1 MNAETQQTMS
11 KPLRILHVI
20 PQFPYF
26 GGRTIVG
33 GHASCLLTLSLAQ
46 AKAGHD
52 VTIVSCAPKGSA
64 QIDDRLKLHSLF
76 KLQKAGTVKFGLQ
89 FRKAVLPWAKA
100 HKDEFDVV
108 HCHSGFADYFVV
120 SSALKRTLKIPTL
133 HTLYCP
139 IPQIG
144 GRWRKPIVKGI
155 LTRCAKKLDSL
166 AAMSGNVAK
175 SMEEYGLPDVKI
187 TAPPVDIKR
196 FCPPEQS
203 EVDAYRTEIGIAPG
217 EIAVLFVGNAK
228 PQKNM
233 IGVLRAFRRVKD
245 QYPKARLIVTT
256 ELSQSSSDEH
266 LALLR
271 RTMDNLNLSE
281 DLIQMGIID
290 NMPRLMQSC
299 DLLVAPFLDSFGPS
313 DYFMVVLETMACGK
327 PTIASAVGGMPEVL
341 DNDRGRLIDPTS
353 EDELVEAMSNFI
365 GNSDLRKAAGDNARF
380 YTEQHFDPA
389 QVAASHIHL
398 YAQRGS

>member
-1 MNAETQQTMS
+1 M
-11 KPLRILHVI
+11 RILHVI

-46 AKAGHD
+46 AKAGHS
-52 VTIVSCAPKGSA
+52 VTIVSCAPQGSA
-64 QIDDRLKLHSLF
+64 QIDERLKLHSLF
-76 KLQKAGTVKFGLQ
+76 TLQKAGTVKFGMQ
-89 FRKAVLPWAKA
+89 FRKAVLPWAVA
-100 HKDEFDVV
+100 HRDEFDVV

-120 SSALKRTLKIPTL
+120 SSALKRKLKLLTL

-139 IPQIG
+139 IPRVG
-144 GRWRKPIVKGI
+144 GRWRKPIVKWI
-155 LTRCAKKLDSL
+155 LTRSANKLDMV

-175 SMEEYGLPDVKI
+175 SMEEYGLSDVKV

-203 EVDAYRTEIGIAPG
+203 DVDECRTDLGIAPD
-217 EIAVLFVGNAK
+217 EIAILFVGNAK

-233 IGVLRAFRRVKD
+233 IGVLRAFRKVKD
-245 QYPKARLIVTT
+245 KYPKARLIVTT

-266 LALLR
+266 LDILR
-271 RTMDNLNLSE
+271 RTMEELDLSK

-299 DLLVAPFLDSFGPS
+299 DLLVAPFIDSFGPS
-313 DYFMVVLETMACGK
+313 DYFMVVLESMACGK
-327 PTIASAVGGMPEVL
+327 PTVVSAVGGMPEVL
-341 DNDRGRLIDPTS
+341 DNTRGRLIDPAN
-353 EDELVEAMSNFI
+353 EDDFVKAINDFV
-365 GNSDLRKAAGDNARF
+365 GNADLRKEAGKNARL

-389 QVAASHIHL
+389 QVAASHTHL
-398 YAQRGS
+398 YAQRGL

>member
-1 MNAETQQTMS
+1 MNAGTKQITA
-11 KPLRILHVI
+11 KPMRILHVI

-89 FRKAVLPWAKA
+89 FRNAVLPWAKA

-108 HCHSGFADYFVV
+108 HCHSGFADYFIV
-120 SSALKRTLKIPTL
+120 SSALKRKLKLPTL

-144 GRWRKPIVKGI
+144 GRWRRPIVKGI
-155 LTRCAKKLDSL
+155 LTRSAKELDIL

-175 SMEEYGLPDVKI
+175 SMEEYGLPNVKI
-187 TAPPVDIKR
+187 TAPPVDIER
-196 FCPPEQS
+196 FCPPDQS
-203 EVDAYRTEIGIAPG
+203 EVDAYRTELGIAPD

-271 RTMDNLNLSE
+271 RTMDELNLSE

-341 DNDRGRLIDPTS
+341 DNERGRLIDPTS
-353 EDELVEAMSNFI
+353 EDELVEAMGNFI
-365 GNSDLRKAAGDNARF
+365 GSADLRKAAGANARF

-389 QVAASHIHL
+389 QVAASHTNL